1 MSRLRV
7 RLDKLEA
14 APSDEPPLDRPVVEW
29 TDKQLAHHILGK
41 PVIPESIPD
50 DWLIEIIA
58 AEIG

>member
-7 RLDKLEA
+7 RLAALEA

-29 TDKQLAHHILGK
+29 TDKQLTHRIFSK
-41 PVIPESIPD
+41 PVNPESIPD
-50 DWLIEIIA
+50 DWLIEIIT